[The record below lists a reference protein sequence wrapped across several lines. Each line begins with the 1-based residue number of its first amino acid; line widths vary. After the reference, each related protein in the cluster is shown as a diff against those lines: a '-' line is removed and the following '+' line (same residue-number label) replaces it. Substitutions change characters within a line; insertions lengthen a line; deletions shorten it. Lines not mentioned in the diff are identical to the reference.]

1 MHLSKA
7 HRCTLMA
14 MREISIPT
22 THGHIARVSGYAMK
36 TTWGC
41 LQDLKAAGAVVKER
55 GWWRLTDGSEMM
67 GLLK

>member
-14 MREISIPT
+14 MREISMPT
-22 THGHIARVSGYAMK
+22 NHGHIARVSGYAMK

-41 LQDLKAAGAVVKER
+41 LQELKAAGLVAKER
-55 GWWRLTDGSEMM
+55 GWWELVDDVG
-67 GLLK
+67 KIQK